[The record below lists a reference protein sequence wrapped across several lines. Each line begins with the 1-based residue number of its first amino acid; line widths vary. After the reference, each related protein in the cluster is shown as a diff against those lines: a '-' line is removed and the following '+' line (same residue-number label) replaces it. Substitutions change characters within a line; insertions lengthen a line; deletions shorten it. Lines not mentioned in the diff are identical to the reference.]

1 MKLIK
6 LLLVSAVVGVL
17 PAHAVDMDAL
27 NSEARGIAMNFG
39 KSLKHELMQGMK
51 EGGPINA
58 LDVCNTAA
66 PQVTQAAGKSSGWDV
81 ARTSLKL
88 RNATNAPDEWE
99 QGVLQRF
106 EEIKMS
112 GENIKKIEFSE
123 IVEMDGKKTFR
134 YMKAIPTAKP
144 CMACH
149 GKSIDPA
156 VETKLQTLYPQDKAR
171 GYVPGDIRGAFSL
184 QKTF

>member
-1 MKLIK
+1 MKLINV
-6 LLLVSAVVGVL
+6 LLISAIAGVL
-17 PAHAVDMDAL
+17 PAHAVDMNAL
-27 NSEARGIAMNFG
+27 NNEARGIAMNFG
-39 KSLKHELMQGMK
+39 KTLKHELMQGMK
-51 EGGPINA
+51 EGGPVKA
-58 LDVCNTAA
+58 MEVCNTEA
-66 PQVTQAAGKSSGWDV
+66 PRVTQAAGESSGWDV

-106 EEIKMS
+106 EESKKS

-123 IVEMDGKKTFR
+123 VVEMNGKKIFR
-134 YMKAIPTAKP
+134 YMKVIPTGKP

-149 GKSIDPA
+149 GATVDPA
-156 VETKLQTLYPQDKAR
+156 VEAKLKTLYPQDKAR
-171 GYVPGDIRGAFSL
+171 GYAPGDIRGAFSL